1 MGIDEL
7 VSVLGPIGGV
17 ALFMWLNRDK
27 TPKEDSGAK
36 LTELV
41 ASIDKRLIKIETIVE
56 RLEDR

>member
-27 TPKEDSGAK
+27 HRK
-36 LTELV
+36 
-41 ASIDKRLIKIETIVE
+41 KIAA
-56 RLEDR
+56 LN